1 MPRALMIIGALI
13 FISGAA
19 LWLVSKTGLNIG
31 HLPGDITWEGKNFR
45 IYAPIATMILVSVI
59 LTIILNILSKF
70 GRK

>member
-1 MPRALMIIGALI
+1 MIMGAVI
-13 FISGAA
+13 FIAGAA
-19 LWLVSKTGLNIG
+19 LWFVSKTGLPIG
-31 HLPGDITWEGKNFR
+31 RLPGDITWTGKNVK